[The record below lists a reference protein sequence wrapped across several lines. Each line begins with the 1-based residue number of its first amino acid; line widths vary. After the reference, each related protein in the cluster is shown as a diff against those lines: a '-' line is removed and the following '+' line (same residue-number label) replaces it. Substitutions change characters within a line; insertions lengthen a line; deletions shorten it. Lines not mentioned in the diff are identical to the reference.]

1 LVRLDLPMHTAKEF
15 GSANNQIFGP
25 LGQTQSRHG
34 QIKKKLKNCEEQ
46 FATKVMNFPKETK
59 LAREELSSVKIVSMT
74 GRVT

>member
-1 LVRLDLPMHTAKEF
+1 MVRLDLPMHTAKEF

-34 QIKKKLKNCEEQ
+34 QIKKKCEEQ

-74 GRVT
+74 GKVT

>member
-34 QIKKKLKNCEEQ
+34 QIRKKKSEEQ

-74 GRVT
+74 GKVT